1 MDVVY
6 SWRRCTHR
14 TGNFFTASQRKNT
27 KLIYSRSV
35 DDEDVT
41 DMFFHPVN
49 SPEVSYVFLRNESRS
64 QADFFFSSECQFC
77 LDFFI
82 LN

>member
-14 TGNFFTASQRKNT
+14 TGNFSTASQRKNT

-35 DDEDVT
+35 NDEHVT
-41 DMFFHPVN
+41 DMFFYPVN

-64 QADFFFSSECQFC
+64 QADFFFCSECQFC